1 MSFIKKIIIF
11 VIFAILVYILFRLI
25 KKRTEILHVMKNDIP
40 ITEGL
45 SCISEIK
52 DPSVKKLM
60 DSNTVGQIIDNLSS
74 KGYYNTDDTIDK
86 YHIKA
91 SYNSA
96 YNGKE
101 ISKDMLLYILSRG
114 YRYLDFEVYYDIVS
128 SASGQLKTAVV
139 SYVDGSTVANVTMTL
154 TDILDIINLNAFS
167 NVENKNDPL
176 FIQIRPIYSMPSAND
191 SEDVKNKKIGENT
204 QLNTQIQN
212 AFSSISTSYKYNGEV
227 TSSTK
232 ISSLLSKI
240 VIIMDKT
247 SNVYSNNKTVNL
259 INMINI
265 DPVNMTLCNAE
276 SKLEDCNKNNN
287 KLIQVTPTDSNEK
300 KLTQNPESLDV
311 ISKTSCNICPMMAW
325 MSSYTGGFKYAGLS
339 QLGEYETM
347 FLNAG
352 GSAFILLS
360 QTKDY
365 CTANNPTK
373 LNSNTLSY

>member
-1 MSFIKKIIIF
+1 
-11 VIFAILVYILFRLI
+11 
-25 KKRTEILHVMKNDIP
+25 MKNDIP